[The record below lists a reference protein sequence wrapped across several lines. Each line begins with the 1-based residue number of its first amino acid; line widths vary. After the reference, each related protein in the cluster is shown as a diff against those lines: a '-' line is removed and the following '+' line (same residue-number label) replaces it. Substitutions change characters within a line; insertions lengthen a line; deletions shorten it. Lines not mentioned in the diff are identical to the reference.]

1 MITKDSIETAYS
13 FLHQKRNV
21 YIHSTLDWQ
30 KDDIELAIGSYV
42 DDMSQ
47 ELYEAISDGR
57 TDFLRDHKRLGDDIT
72 LAVERLE
79 KSYRRYMENFE
90 EILRKDLHQFLLSMK
105 EVDERLPE
113 CPDVED
119 KWEEIAKAYI
129 PDGIRE
135 FQDFPSASLGWMMYI
150 GMAVAKMWDTEWE
163 IYSKIEDLYAYMRD
177 KRGYD
182 SMDEYIR
189 EEVLLLQ
196 GIDYTV
202 LEKVTG
208 ECASRVYNALMH
220 QHLEPGTKEA
230 FNGYVACLHQLYLM
244 GVAMQLKRM
253 GYHMTKMN

>member
-1 MITKDSIETAYS
+1 MSTFALGFNSICEM
-13 FLHQKRNV
+13 
-21 YIHSTLDWQ
+21 
-30 KDDIELAIGSYV
+30 DD
-42 DDMSQ
+42 
-47 ELYEAISDGR
+47 
-57 TDFLRDHKRLGDDIT
+57 K
-72 LAVERLE
+72 
-79 KSYRRYMENFE
+79 NFE

-113 CPDVED
+113 CPDVEE
-119 KWEEIAKAYI
+119 KWESIAKAYI
-129 PDGIRE
+129 PDGI
-135 FQDFPSASLGWMMYI
+135 
-150 GMAVAKMWDTEWE
+150 VAKMWDTEWE

-189 EEVLLLQ
+189 EEVLSLQ

-230 FNGYVACLHQLYLM
+230 FNGYVVCLHQLYLM
-244 GVAMQLKRM
+244 GAAMQLKRM
-253 GYHMTKMN
+253 GYHMTKIKKGR